1 MLGTNVGSVH
11 KQRQGTGYATI
22 LQSDNLALK
31 DFLLQDD
38 REQAAKAAALSA
50 KQKAH
55 ADAMK
60 SLTDFNP
67 ERWLKHDK
75 EIQTRM
81 DDWVSQGAKI
91 IANGGNPSNGMD
103 PGSVEWRRKRA
114 EIEALSKAS
123 MQMKDMFTAT
133 RGKIDGS
140 EADKYDPDAIVQ
152 MKDYF
157 DMPIGDI
164 VKSGVLPPPLL
175 QAKPS
180 LNLQKTWTSL
190 SKDLY
195 DAKKDKPI
203 TDAEKWDFVRASM
216 ANDPEINEAAVSY
229 LYNLPADE
237 RQRYA
242 DLEKKTGRSQIEL
255 VNYDFMT
262 RYEPGKEPF
271 DLNKFIQQGVD
282 SIDVP
287 YGEYKTPDKFGK
299 YVKKDDFK
307 KIATQK
313 AQVMLADPAF
323 LNEYQKILKMGTE
336 VVDRQL
342 PILPGVP
349 APTFRAKIN
358 ETEGTYRARA
368 VVDLANR
375 MMDMK
380 AKSTASGITDKGE
393 GEKKQAV
400 SADQWLRDIKSGDKD
415 RQARSAN
422 FLFEAKGILGNMN
435 ISQAEVLDEFATSTV
450 RAASDAPMAGTKY
463 LRLTLE
469 GPQNRQKIEEQVME
483 AGYSKKDIQFETM
496 GAQTSLLLPI
506 NDNTENALLR
516 LHDKAYKTGDR
527 GYDPTP
533 LQWSAD
539 NILKNQGAPT
549 VKSKF

>member
-1 MLGTNVGSVH
+1 MLGTNIGSVH
-11 KQRQGTGYATI
+11 KQRQGTGYATV
-22 LQSDNLALK
+22 LQSENFALK
-31 DFLLQDD
+31 DYLLQDD
-38 REQAAKAAALSA
+38 REQAAKAAAAAA

-60 SLTDFNP
+60 ALTDFNP

-81 DDWVSQGAKI
+81 DDWVSQGAQI

-103 PGSVEWRRKRA
+103 PGSVEWRRKKA

-157 DMPIGDI
+157 DMPIGNI
-164 VKSGVLPPPLL
+164 VKGGILPPPLL

-180 LNLQKTWTSL
+180 LNLQKTWTGL

-216 ANDPEINEAAVSY
+216 ANSPDLNEAAVSY
-229 LYNLPADE
+229 YFNLPDAE
-237 RQRYA
+237 QRAYA
-242 DLEKKTGRSQIEL
+242 DREKKTGRSLIEL
-255 VNYDFMT
+255 INYDFMT
-262 RYEPGKEPF
+262 RYEPGKEAF

-287 YGEYKTPDKFGK
+287 YGEYRTPDKFGK

-307 KIATQK
+307 KSATQK
-313 AQVMLADPAF
+313 AQLMLTDPQG
-323 LNEYQKILKMGTE
+323 LNEYQKIL
-336 VVDRQL
+336 
-342 PILPGVP
+342 PINQG
-349 APTFRAKIN
+349 

-368 VVDLANR
+368 VSDLAKR

-380 AKSTASGITDKGE
+380 AKNTESGVTDKGQ
-393 GEKKQAV
+393 GEKEMMV
-400 SADQWLRDIKSGDKD
+400 SAEKWLKHIKSSDKTLN
-415 RQARSAN
+415 ARAGN
-422 FLFEAKGILGNMN
+422 YLFETKGVLGNMN
-435 ISQAEVLDEFATSTV
+435 ITNAEVTDQYSDEMLPLGKNLV
-450 RAASDAPMAGTKY
+450 
-463 LRLTLE
+463 LTLE
-469 GPQNRQKIEEQVME
+469 GAPSLQKVEEQVME
-483 AGYSKKDIQFETM
+483 AGYSKKDIRFETI
-496 GAQTSLLLPI
+496 GTETKLILPVK
-506 NDNTENALLR
+506 DETDNALLR
-516 LHDKAYKTGDR
+516 LHDKAFKTGNR
-527 GYDPTP
+527 GYDAAPDN
-533 LQWSAD
+533 WSAD
-539 NILKNQGAPT
+539 AILKQGAPAT
-549 VKSKF
+549 APKSKF